1 MQTRHIL
8 CTAAFLSALIPFLAL
23 PASADEY
30 IVAPGG
36 ALPATVTAG
45 GTITL
50 QGDSALLTAAYAP
63 INGNNLTFRSDT
75 PGVWRTIAA
84 ASTANFTMFTLAAG
98 ANVTFDNII
107 LRARSTANNVDG
119 ATITLTAG
127 GLTTINGDFIIDSS
141 TMTLRASTGG
151 GAGINGVGSFALT
164 GAVTFSNNY
173 VAGWGSAILAK
184 ASYSIAGSSTFKN
197 NSAATAI
204 ASTNGGGGAIYMQAG
219 VTGTFDATNGD
230 ITFLGNTVNNG
241 ADRNAITIAANATS
255 GLVFNT
261 GDGASAH
268 TIYFYDPIASTI
280 SQQSTAINV
289 TENGN
294 GTLVFD
300 TYASAFSAL
309 TNVNSGTFKL
319 TNSTTYGANT
329 TAGSFALASPAT
341 LSGNGTIL
349 TNSATL
355 AANSTL
361 EVLGNGA
368 LTLNATTYT
377 YDTTTGINLRG
388 WGALN
393 AGPAITAASI
403 TIGTLTPDNPDTTT
417 APATRTAQTLTISPT
432 TALTIADGGTL
443 NFNLF
448 TGNTSDLLI
457 SASIALAGNAYVNI
471 IGAGS
476 GSYKIISSTDTD
488 LSLLTPN
495 LSTLINGL
503 APAGRYGAV
512 LSASTTLTDYEL
524 WVAFASGN
532 IATTWAGAPAALW
545 SNSPSADANWTAPA
559 DTHFI
564 NGDRV
569 TFDDTAAVK
578 TVTINTDGVIVADM
592 LVNNSTGNDYT
603 IAGAGGITASA
614 TNSTGLAAPTAKLV
628 KTGAGALNFTNTAPN
643 NFAGG
648 IELSG
653 GTLGFTA
660 ANQLGDGGNGIAF
673 TGNSTLHT
681 NTNNLTLANN
691 LSIASGIT
699 ATLDTGANTLTHTG
713 LLTAADATAT
723 LAKTGTGTLNLTAN
737 NASYAGA
744 TAIQQGTL
752 NINAGAQLGGA
763 VTLASNATL
772 AGSGALTG
780 SVSAAPNS
788 IIRIGD
794 TAAAPSLLT
803 IANLD
808 LNAAILQF
816 NIFAANASD
825 QLNVTNL
832 TLSAP
837 AATNTIDINSG
848 FSGTY
853 NLGTIA
859 ALAAATVT
867 IDGNTQA
874 PDSRSTATLTGSNT
888 SLILT
893 VGADM
898 SRIMYWTGANG
909 AAWSGSNWTDTTTK
923 DLFANGDTVIFDST
937 ADAANPANRSITL
950 AAPVTVSDMRVA
962 GAADYTIAG
971 AGGITADPA
980 SVNPGAITGATG
992 KLIKTGA
999 GSLAFTNAAPN
1010 TFTGGIEISGGTLS
1024 FTAANQLGDGGHG
1037 IAFTGNSTLRDNATA
1052 PITLA
1057 NNLAISALV
1066 TATLDTGANTL
1077 TATSLITSAAPTS
1090 VLAKTGAGTLNLTAD
1105 NSSFG
1110 GTTSVSSGALNLVT
1124 GAKLGGPVTLT
1135 GSTTTLTGAG
1145 ALTGSVTAAPDT
1157 IIRVGGNPAASGT
1170 LTIAALTLN
1179 AATLTFNIFADNTN
1193 DQLIANTITLAA
1205 PSNINITGA
1214 GSGSYK
1220 LITSAATDLST
1231 LLPNLSTLVNGAPPA
1246 GRYGAILSATTAP
1259 TDYELWVAFATT
1271 NIALTWTGA
1280 QTTLWAN
1287 SAATDANWLNSTA
1300 IDTHFI
1306 NGDRVTFDD
1315 TPATAARDITI
1326 DPAGVIVA
1334 DMLVNNSAGNDYT
1347 IAGTGG
1353 ITASATNSTGLAA
1366 PAPTA
1371 KLVKTGAGSL
1381 NFTNTAPNNF
1391 TGGIELSG
1399 GTISFTN
1406 AAQLGDGGHGI
1417 AFTGNSTLLS
1427 GGTTSVSSVTLANNL
1442 TIAAG
1447 VAATIDTGANT
1458 LTATGAIS
1466 SANATA
1472 TLNKT
1477 GAGLLTLTGNN
1488 TAFTGATNI
1497 QQGALDLA
1505 PGATLGAGPVNL
1517 SASAT
1522 LAAAGTLGAVT
1533 AGPNSVLQ
1541 IGSLTATTAQTLNL
1555 ASLAL
1560 TTGNTI
1566 NFDLFAGTNDQLNV
1580 TAPIT
1585 GATASDIINVTSG
1598 FTGTYNLGNAAALA
1612 VATVTIDG
1620 QTLAAN
1626 SRSAATL
1633 TANGA
1638 SLLLTLGA
1646 DMSRIMYWTGNT
1658 GTLWNIAD
1666 TDWTDKATKNTF
1678 AAGDTVIFD
1687 STADAAN
1694 PANRAIA
1701 IQGAGVTVSDMLVRG
1716 DANYTFTGAGITA
1729 DTASVMTGTITAATG
1744 KLIKTDTNTLTFAN
1758 AANTFKGGIDLGG
1771 GIIAFSDGAQITTSA
1786 STGITFTDSATLR
1799 PNAAT
1804 TLATNIRI
1812 ATGVTGVIDTGTAAL
1827 TYTGTLSALA
1837 TAASSSALTALAA
1850 AADSTATLAKTGTG
1864 TLTLT
1869 TANNS
1874 AYTGQI
1880 AVTAGALLLSDAALG
1895 GTVNTGTA
1903 ATFGGTGTA
1912 ATVNALASST
1922 LQLTGGLLAIAA
1934 LNLNDASTLI
1944 GTGTLAGST
1953 ALLGNATA
1961 NIATGQNLTLT
1972 AATTGAGN
1980 LTKTGAGALTYSGA
1994 PSLAFTGSTIITS
2007 GTVLLRNIATPSA
2020 IASAFAINGG
2030 WLDLSDSAYDSTGAT
2045 ANNWSSLHLAQ
2056 GTTAGGGV
2064 IGSNDKLTLTGGN
2077 IGFAIGDPTNAAKQ
2091 GIFVV
2096 IDAGTN
2102 TVNLTGANNYAGWTR
2117 LDSGILNITA
2127 ATQIGN
2133 ATNTQPL
2140 ILNGGTLQLSG
2151 TVAAP
2156 QRNIQLN
2163 ADGAINSTANSVWN
2177 AITDTT
2183 AAPHT
2188 LTTTGPGSFNLLG
2201 ANAATALNVNSGP
2214 FIAQSTAGAGKGTV
2228 TIANGATFAFASAT
2242 GTVPNHFTGAG
2253 ILSILNASNI
2263 TLTGSND
2270 IANILVSSAATLT
2283 AATANAIAPT
2293 AAVTINNAGTL
2304 NLATAATTLGAVTL
2318 SNGGALAFAPPA
2330 AGGAFKQATVLS
2342 LSSTGAGNTLSFNTN
2357 IAAQTGDHLTVT
2369 RPINGGAYT
2378 LAINNT
2384 GGTPSTPAATLNIL
2398 TATINTGTFT
2408 LANDKVDAGVY
2419 SFTLQNAASNGQFNL
2434 NLVNAPGQ
2442 LSNTAQI
2449 INNMSGVQSLDWFS
2463 ELTGIQTRMGQLR
2476 QNTDGPRNRATA
2488 TWLRG
2493 YGQQYRMNANPTGTP
2508 FTSNIFGAEAG
2519 LDRKLEENNGN
2530 LYLGLFVGYGQ
2541 SLRDFT
2547 FAGSGRSD
2555 NAYAGAYATLATT
2568 RGWYGSIIL
2577 KGDQFKNRI
2586 DGIDT
2591 ANNSVTA
2598 RYTAYGAGLSLEG
2611 GKSITLTPRWYLEP
2625 QLQGE
2630 FATISGANYTTNNA
2644 FDIRLNRLNT
2654 TQARAGLQLGYNL
2667 AHHHG
2672 DTLQAYA
2679 KLQGGYQWT
2688 VGGNLYIE
2696 DTRFSPKIEGR
2707 VFTAGLGISTTFAR
2721 LTQLYFEY
2729 LATTARDYTSP
2740 WSFTIGVR
2748 HSW

>member
-8 CTAAFLSALIPFLAL
+8 RAAVLLSVFSLSAFQSFSPFL
-23 PASADEY
+23 PAAETTFNAGDT
-30 IVAPGG
+30 
-36 ALPATVTAG
+36 LPATSANGDIWTLTGTPALRPATG
-45 GTITL
+45 ATITVAA
-50 QGDSALLTAAYAP
+50 SNTLT
-63 INGNNLTFRSDT
+63 IQSDT
-75 PGVWRTIAA
+75 PDTWRTIGAVAASNANMFSIASGATLNLDHIILLNAKTTGNNAA
-84 ASTANFTMFTLAAG
+84 ADGAAFVLAAGTGITTINGPFIIDSATMTSRANGGGAAINAANPFVINDGVTIQNSYAAGSGAGIYTTANFT
-98 ANVTFDNII
+98 
-107 LRARSTANNVDG
+107 
-119 ATITLTAG
+119 
-127 GLTTINGDFIIDSS
+127 
-141 TMTLRASTGG
+141 
-151 GAGINGVGSFALT
+151 
-164 GAVTFSNNY
+164 
-173 VAGWGSAILAK
+173 
-184 ASYSIAGSSTFKN
+184 IAGSSTFAN
-197 NSAATAI
+197 NQA
-204 ASTNGGGGAIYMQAG
+204 NGSNGGGAILFYVTAG
-219 VTGTFDATNGD
+219 TGTLGILDASKGD
-230 ITFLGNTVNNG
+230 ITFTGNTASGTASGISIRTAVRGKLDFETGAG
-241 ADRNAITIAANATS
+241 AD
-255 GLVFNT
+255 
-261 GDGASAH
+261 AH
-268 TIYFYDPIASTI
+268 TIYFYDPILGVTTAVADFVQNGDGTVVFDKNASTI
-280 SQQSTAINV
+280 SAI
-289 TENGN
+289 
-294 GTLVFD
+294 
-300 TYASAFSAL
+300 SAI
-309 TNVNSGTFKL
+309 NSGTLKL
-319 TNSTTYGANT
+319 TRGAILGTGN
-329 TAGSFALASPAT
+329 ALGSFALAGPAT

-349 TNSATL
+349 TNSTTL
-355 AANSTL
+355 AAGSTL

-388 WGALN
+388 SGTIAP
-393 AGPAITAASI
+393 GPAITAANI
-403 TIGTLTPDNPDTTT
+403 AIGTLTPDNPDTTT
-417 APATRTAQTLTISPT
+417 ALAGGTRAAQTLTISPT
-432 TALTIADGGTL
+432 TALTIANGGTL
-443 NFNLF
+443 AFNLF
-448 TGNTSDLLI
+448 TGNTSDLLV
-457 SASIALAGNAYVNI
+457 SASIALAGNACVNI

-532 IATTWAGAPAALW
+532 IATTWAGAPAATW
-545 SNSPSADANWTAPA
+545 SNSPTADANWNAPA

-569 TFDDTAAVK
+569 TFDDTAASK
-578 TVTINTDGVIVADM
+578 TVTIAPAGVIVADM
-592 LVNNSTGNDYT
+592 LVNNTAGNDYT
-603 IAGAGGITASA
+603 FDGSGGITASA
-614 TNSTGLAAPTAKLV
+614 TDSTSLAAPTAKLV

-643 NFAGG
+643 TFEGG

-691 LSIASGIT
+691 LSIATGVT

-713 LLTAADATAT
+713 LLAAADATAT
-723 LAKTGTGTLNLTAN
+723 LAKTGAGTLNLTAN
-737 NASYAGA
+737 NASYTGA

-772 AGSGALTG
+772 AGSGTLTG
-780 SVSAAPNS
+780 SLAAAANS

-794 TAAAPSLLT
+794 TSAAPSHLT
-803 IANLD
+803 IASLD

-816 NIFAANASD
+816 NIFDANASD

-832 TLSAP
+832 AFSAP
-837 AATNTIDINSG
+837 ATANTIDINSG

-853 NLGTIA
+853 NLGNIA
-859 ALAAATVT
+859 ALAPATVT

-874 PDSRSTATLTGSNT
+874 ADSRSTATLAAGGIANLD
-888 SLILT
+888 LILT

-937 ADAANPANRSITL
+937 ADAAHPASRSITL
-950 AAPVTVSDMRVA
+950 AAPVTVSDMRVT
-962 GAADYTIAG
+962 GDADYTFTG

-980 SVNPGAITGATG
+980 SVNPGAITAATG
-992 KLIKTGA
+992 KLVKTGA
-999 GSLAFTNAAPN
+999 GTLAFTNAADN
-1010 TFTGGIEISGGTLS
+1010 TFTGGIEISGGAIS
-1024 FTAANQLGDGGHG
+1024 FTAANQLGDGGAGGHG
-1037 IAFTGNSTLRDNATA
+1037 IAFTGNSTLAAASNNL
-1052 PITLA
+1052 TLA
-1057 NNLAISALV
+1057 NNLTIAAAI
-1066 TATLDTGANTL
+1066 TATIDTGANTL
-1077 TATSLITSAAPTS
+1077 THTGLITSAAPTS
-1090 VLAKTGAGTLNLTAD
+1090 TLVKTGAGTLNLAAD
-1105 NSSFG
+1105 NSPYTG
-1110 GTTSVSSGALNLVT
+1110 ATAIQQGTLNLAT

-1135 GSTTTLTGAG
+1135 GSTATLSGAG

-1193 DQLIANTITLAA
+1193 DQLIANTVTLAA
-1205 PSNINITGA
+1205 PSYINITGA
-1214 GSGSYK
+1214 GTGSYK
-1220 LITSAATDLST
+1220 IITSAATDFST
-1231 LLPNLSTLVNGAPPA
+1231 LLPNLTTLVNGAAPT
-1246 GRYGAILSATTAP
+1246 GRFGAIISASTAP
-1259 TDYELWVAFATT
+1259 ADYELWVAFATT

-1280 QTTLWAN
+1280 QTPLWA
-1287 SAATDANWLNSTA
+1287 STAATDANWLNSAA
-1300 IDTHFI
+1300 IDNHFI

-1315 TPATAARDITI
+1315 TPATADARSITI
-1326 DPAGVIVA
+1326 APAGVIVA

-1347 IAGTGG
+1347 FTGAGG

-1381 NFTNTAPNNF
+1381 NFANTGTNTFA
-1391 TGGIELSG
+1391 GGIEISG
-1399 GTISFTN
+1399 GAISFTD

-1417 AFTGNSTLLS
+1417 AFTGNSTLAASAGNL
-1427 GGTTSVSSVTLANNL
+1427 TLANNL
-1442 TIAAG
+1442 AIAAG
-1447 VAATIDTGANT
+1447 VAATLDTGANT
-1458 LTATGAIS
+1458 LTATGSIT

-1472 TLNKT
+1472 TLDKT
-1477 GAGLLTLTGNN
+1477 GSGLLTLTGNN
-1488 TAFTGATNI
+1488 TDFTGATNI

-1505 PGATLGAGPVNL
+1505 AGATLGGSVNIA
-1517 SASAT
+1517 ASAT
-1522 LAAAGTLGAVT
+1522 LAAAGTLGALT

-1541 IGSLTATTAQTLNL
+1541 IGSLTATTAQTLTL

-1560 TTGNTI
+1560 TTGNII
-1566 NFDLFAGTNDQLNV
+1566 NFDLYTGANDQLNV
-1580 TAPIT
+1580 TGAIT
-1585 GATASDIINVTSG
+1585 GATATDIINVTSG
-1598 FTGTYNLGNAAALA
+1598 FTGTFNLGAAAALA
-1612 VATVTIDG
+1612 VASVTLDG
-1620 QTLAAN
+1620 HALAPN

-1633 TANGA
+1633 SASGA

-1646 DMSRIMYWTGNT
+1646 DMSRVMYWTGNT

-1666 TDWTDKATKNTF
+1666 TDWTDKGDKNTY

-1694 PANRAIA
+1694 PANRAIT
-1701 IQGAGVTVSDMLVRG
+1701 IQGSGVTVSDMTVRG

-1729 DTASVMTGTITAATG
+1729 DSASVMTGTITAATG

-1758 AANTFKGGIDLGG
+1758 TANNFKGGIDLGG
-1771 GIIAFSDGAQITTSA
+1771 GVIAFSDGAQLATSA

-1799 PNAAT
+1799 PTAAA
-1804 TLATNIRI
+1804 TLATNIAI
-1812 ATGVTGVIDTGTAAL
+1812 TTGVTGVLDTATAAL
-1827 TYTGTLSALA
+1827 TYTGTLSA
-1837 TAASSSALTALAA
+1837 ASA
-1850 AADSTATLAKTGTG
+1850 TATLAKTGAG
-1864 TLTLT
+1864 ALILA
-1869 TANNS
+1869 TADNS

-1880 AVTAGALLLSDAALG
+1880 AVNSGALLLSDAALG
-1895 GTVNTGTA
+1895 GAVNTGSG
-1903 ATFGGTGTA
+1903 ATFGGAGTA

-1922 LQLTGGLLAIAA
+1922 INVTGGLLAIAA
-1934 LNLNDASTLI
+1934 LNLDDASTLI
-1944 GTGTLAGST
+1944 GSGTLAGAT
-1953 ALLGNATA
+1953 ALPGNATA
-1961 NIATGQNLTLT
+1961 NIAAGQNLILA

-1980 LTKTGAGALTYSGA
+1980 LTKTGAGSLTYSGA
-1994 PSLAFTGSTIITS
+1994 PSLAFTGATIITS
-2007 GTVLLRNIATPSA
+2007 GSVLLRDIATPAA
-2020 IASAFAINGG
+2020 IASAFTINGG
-2030 WLDLSDSAYDSTGAT
+2030 WLDLSDSTYDPTGAT

-2056 GTTAGGGV
+2056 GATAGGGV

-2077 IGFAIGDPTNAAKQ
+2077 IAFAIGDPANAAKQ

-2102 TVNLTGANNYAGWTR
+2102 TVTLTGANNYSGWTR
-2117 LDSGILNITA
+2117 IDSGILNITA

-2133 ATNTQPL
+2133 AANAQPV

-2151 TVAAP
+2151 NITAS
-2156 QRNIQLN
+2156 QRSIQLN
-2163 ADGAINSTANSVWN
+2163 TDGVISSSANTTTLWN
-2177 AITDTT
+2177 AITN
-2183 AAPHT
+2183 
-2188 LTTTGPGSFNLLG
+2188 TTGAPRTLAKSGAGAFTLAG
-2201 ANAATALNVNSGP
+2201 ANAATALNVTAGS
-2214 FIAQSTAGAGKGTV
+2214 FIAQNAAGAGKGDVTV
-2228 TIANGATFAFASAT
+2228 AGGALFSFATPAAT
-2242 GTVPNHFTGAG
+2242 GAVSNRFTGAG
-2253 ILSILNASNI
+2253 TLSVASGASI

-2270 IANILVSSAATLT
+2270 IANVQVTATATLT
-2283 AATANAIAPT
+2283 AATANAISPA
-2293 AAVTINNAGTL
+2293 AAVTISNAATL
-2304 NLATAATTLGAVTL
+2304 NLAAPSTALGAVTL
-2318 SNGGALAFAPPA
+2318 ANGGALAFAP
-2330 AGGAFKQATVLS
+2330 GGAFKQATVLS
-2342 LSSTGAGNTLSFNTN
+2342 LASTGAGNTLSFNTN
-2357 IAAQTGDHLTVT
+2357 IAAQTGDHLTVL

-2384 GGTPSTPAATLNIL
+2384 GGAPATTAATLNIL
-2398 TATINTGTFT
+2398 TATIATGTFT

-2419 SFTLQNAASNGQFNL
+2419 SFTLQSSAANGQFNL

-2449 INNMSGVQSLDWFS
+2449 INNMSGAQALDWFT
-2463 ELTGIQTRMGQLR
+2463 ELTGIQNRMGQLR

-2519 LDRKLEENNGN
+2519 LDRKLEETNGN
-2530 LYLGLFVGYGQ
+2530 LYLGLLVGYGQ
-2541 SLRDFT
+2541 SLRDFAA
-2547 FAGSGRSD
+2547 AGSGRSD

-2577 KGDQFKNRI
+2577 KGDQFKNRV

-2591 ANNSVTA
+2591 AGNSVTA

-2630 FATISGANYTTNNA
+2630 FATISGATYTTSNA
-2644 FDIRLNRLNT
+2644 FDIRLDRLNT

-2688 VGGNLYIE
+2688 IGGNLFI
-2696 DTRFSPKIEGR
+2696 DDNRFAPKIEGR
-2707 VFTAGLGISTTFAR
+2707 VFAAGLGISTTFSR

-2740 WSFTIGVR
+2740 WSFSIGVR